1 MPSSSSS
8 RFRRSAAGRSGDQN
22 DNNNNRSH
30 RSSSHQQQS
39 TSRST
44 LNNGNGGTLGI
55 SNTNNSFLTTRR
67 HHHRPEEVT
76 PTITANDAPTATA
89 SSLSLSQPPV
99 DVQGD
104 LVDYGMSLNVKD
116 EQRRDI
122 QVEITAITT
131 SNDKTNKSLGEE
143 TKTEEQ
149 IKKSLR
155 HAEKEQVKLDEG
167 ASAQLEYT
175 KDYSDFTKELD
186 QRFKSGIVE
195 CTTPTPVLS
204 NGSASSSSSSCSSNL
219 HASSNLNPI
228 TPDGRINHD
237 QSNHGNNEEESSL
250 VSNRRIVDGKNAL
263 GDTILRTL
271 RKEDRDIKVT
281 EVEQENLNEKR
292 VQLEQSM
299 ELQGLRQSLEREQG
313 NIRRLQSE
321 VQQDRDA
328 KSTRVVEIQQSHDSS
343 GTKAQKVIDLVR
355 TCMTIKIAITTTTTT
370 TATCL
375 LLSLYILRHPH
386 LLTLYLLSCSLCS
399 FFFVLSSSFHLIIYR
414 RHLLTFFSL
423 LHTII
428 PQI

>member
-1 MPSSSSS
+1 MSSSSSS
-8 RFRRSAAGRSGDQN
+8 RFRRSAAGRSDDQN
-22 DNNNNRSH
+22 DNNNRSH
-30 RSSSHQQQS
+30 RSSAASHQQQS

-55 SNTNNSFLTTRR
+55 SSTKNSFRTTRR
-67 HHHRPEEVT
+67 HHHHRPGEVT
-76 PTITANDAPTATA
+76 PTITANDAPVAVAAATVS
-89 SSLSLSQPPV
+89 SSL

-122 QVEITAITT
+122 QVEITVIAT

-143 TKTEEQ
+143 TKIEEQ
-149 IKKSLR
+149 IKKGLR
-155 HAEKEQVKLDEG
+155 HAEKEQLKLDEG
-167 ASAQLEYT
+167 ASAQLEST

-186 QRFKSGIVE
+186 QRFKLGIVE

-204 NGSASSSSSSCSSNL
+204 NGSTTSTSSSSNL
-219 HASSNLNPI
+219 HAPSNLNPI

-237 QSNHGNNEEESSL
+237 QSNNGNNEEESSR
-250 VSNRRIVDGKNAL
+250 VSNRRIVDEKNAL

-271 RKEDRDIKVT
+271 RKEIRDIKDT
-281 EVEQENLNEKR
+281 EIEQKNLNEKR

-313 NIRRLQSE
+313 NVRRLQSE

-343 GTKAQKVIDLVR
+343 GTKAQKIIDLVR
-355 TCMTIKIAITTTTTT
+355 TC
-370 TATCL
+370 
-375 LLSLYILRHPH
+375 H
-386 LLTLYLLSCSLCS
+386 
-399 FFFVLSSSFHLIIYR
+399 VV
-414 RHLLTFFSL
+414 
-423 LHTII
+423 
-428 PQI
+428 

>member
-1 MPSSSSS
+1 MSSSSSS
-8 RFRRSAAGRSGDQN
+8 RFRRSAVSRSDDQN
-22 DNNNNRSH
+22 DNNNRSH
-30 RSSSHQQQS
+30 RSSSSSSHQQQS

-55 SNTNNSFLTTRR
+55 STTKNSFRTTRR
-67 HHHRPEEVT
+67 HHHHHRPGEVT
-76 PTITANDAPTATA
+76 PTITANDAPVAVAAATA
-89 SSLSLSQPPV
+89 SSSSSSSSL

-122 QVEITAITT
+122 QVEITVIAT

-143 TKTEEQ
+143 TKIEEQ
-149 IKKSLR
+149 IKKGLR
-155 HAEKEQVKLDEG
+155 HAEKEQLKLDEG
-167 ASAQLEYT
+167 ASAQLEST

-186 QRFKSGIVE
+186 QRFKLGIVE

-204 NGSASSSSSSCSSNL
+204 NGSTSTSSSSSNL

-237 QSNHGNNEEESSL
+237 QSNNGNNEEESSR
-250 VSNRRIVDGKNAL
+250 VSNRRIVDEKNAL

-271 RKEDRDIKVT
+271 RKEIRDIKDT
-281 EVEQENLNEKR
+281 EMEQKNLNEKR

-313 NIRRLQSE
+313 NVRRLQSE

-343 GTKAQKVIDLVR
+343 GTKAQKIIDLVR
-355 TCMTIKIAITTTTTT
+355 T
-370 TATCL
+370 
-375 LLSLYILRHPH
+375 Y
-386 LLTLYLLSCSLCS
+386 
-399 FFFVLSSSFHLIIYR
+399 VV
-414 RHLLTFFSL
+414 
-423 LHTII
+423 
-428 PQI
+428 